1 MTNSAK
7 DRIYAIEQ
15 DKIGDFAFNEK
26 VVNVFAD
33 MIQRSVPG
41 YNSLNL
47 LLPLIAKKFIQPR
60 TSVYDLGCSLG
71 EASINIA
78 RAIQYDDVKI
88 IAVDNSQAMINRLTE
103 RLVELNLDTPIKPIC
118 KDVVEIDIDN
128 ASFIILNYTLQFI
141 DRAQREDF
149 IARIYS
155 DLNTNGALLLSEKIA
170 YEEADEEAFMQQM
183 HEEYK
188 RSNEYSDLEIS
199 QKREALDNVLIR
211 DTHNQ
216 HIERLSTAGFSKVF
230 ILAKYLNF
238 ISYIAIK

>member
-7 DRIYAIEQ
+7 DRIYATEQ
-15 DKIGDFAFNEK
+15 DKIGDFVFNEK
-26 VVNVFAD
+26 VVKVFAD

-47 LLPLIAKKFIQPR
+47 LLPIIAKKFIKPC

-71 EASINIA
+71 EGSINIA

-103 RLVELNLDTPIKPIC
+103 RLVEQNLDKSIKPIC

-141 DRAQREDF
+141 DRVQRDDF
-149 IARIYS
+149 IAGIYS
-155 DLNTNGALLLSEKIA
+155 GLNTNGALLLSEKIA
-170 YEEADEEAFMQQM
+170 YEDADEEAFMQQI

-211 DTHNQ
+211 DTHDQ
-216 HIERLSTAGFSKVF
+216 HVKRLGTAGFSKVF